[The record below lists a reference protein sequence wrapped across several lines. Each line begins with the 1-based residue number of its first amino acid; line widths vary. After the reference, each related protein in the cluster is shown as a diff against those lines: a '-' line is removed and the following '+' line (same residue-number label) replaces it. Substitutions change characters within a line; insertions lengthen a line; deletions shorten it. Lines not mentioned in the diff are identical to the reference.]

1 MTQEVFKLMRYFPG
15 SFINGFGECILDKK
29 TNLYFNANDCEDE
42 TDITC
47 KLLEWCS
54 RIMAKGIPYSS
65 ERKNK
70 EYRQNLIDCLNKYL
84 KTNFTEADMYIIYD
98 RLGNRIN
105 PDLTLQFI
113 DSGFSMEVLKEQ
125 SK

>member
-1 MTQEVFKLMRYFPG
+1 MTQEIFELTRCFPR
-15 SFINGFGECILDKK
+15 SFINDCGECILDKE
-29 TNLYFNANDCEDE
+29 TNLYFNATDCEDE

-54 RIMAKGIPYSS
+54 RIMAKGEPYSS
-65 ERKNK
+65 ERENK
-70 EYRQNLIDCLNKYL
+70 EYRQNLIDCLNEYL
-84 KTNFTEADMYIIYD
+84 KTNFTEADMYIIYE

-125 SK
+125 KV